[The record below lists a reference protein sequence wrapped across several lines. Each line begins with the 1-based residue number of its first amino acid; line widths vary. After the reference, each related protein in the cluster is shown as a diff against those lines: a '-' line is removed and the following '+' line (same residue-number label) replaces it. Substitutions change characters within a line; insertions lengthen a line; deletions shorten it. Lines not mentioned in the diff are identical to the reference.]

1 MKHSILLV
9 DDEPN
14 VLEGL
19 QRALCVEPYRVLT
32 ANSGSQALK
41 LLESATVDVVVADQ
55 DMPGMKGTDL
65 LRQIR
70 KRYPDTV
77 RFMLT
82 GNATLETA
90 MSAINDGA
98 ISRFFTKPCNHADLA
113 VSIQQGLQ
121 NKDLMTEAK
130 RLMKEVR
137 RLESI
142 DTHPD
147 GEDLPIEAP
156 LSFEKRY
163 MVDSYQ
169 FSPPLVLPVDIFS
182 TVRGWHGL
190 LKDRMFCP
198 VGVREGKLLIAVANP
213 DDVLM
218 EEDADILFS
227 GREIRFQASSQQD
240 VRSAIEHLLA
250 ANVQS
255 QSTKDVILQIEKR
268 IADKTVSPT
277 DEEAIEFQTHD
288 DENAII
294 ELVNAII
301 EDAYHERASDI
312 HIEPVAGE
320 DVEVRFRI
328 DGVMRS
334 NVSLPRCFCNAIISR
349 IKIMAGL
356 DIAERRKP
364 QSGKIHFK
372 IWGALD
378 IELRVETYPIAGGT
392 EHAVLRLLNAG
403 EASSLSRLGMTG
415 QNLSVL
421 ERIVQKPYGLFL
433 CVGPTGCGKTTTLH
447 SILAHINDGSKKI
460 LTIEDPVE
468 ITQPGLCQMQ
478 VNVRAGVTFAGA
490 LRSLLRADP
499 DVIMVGE
506 MRDLDTATVAVQA
519 GLTGHLVF
527 STLHTNNAPETVT
540 RLLDMGVDPYTF
552 SDVLTGVLAQRLVRV
567 LCQECRVQTP
577 DDEALFEELRVE
589 YGDSNR
595 FEALVQE
602 VKPTI
607 YGPSEEGCEK
617 CGGTGYKG
625 RTAIHELSTVD
636 DTFRALVTSK
646 ADVEE
651 IRKHSVTSGMRTLN
665 KDGIE
670 KVLTGLTSI
679 QELRRVCS
687 R

>member
-19 QRALCVEPYRVLT
+19 QRALCAEPYKVLT
-32 ANSGSQALK
+32 AHSGIQALE
-41 LLESATVDVVVADQ
+41 LLEGTGIDAVVVDH
-55 DMPGMKGTDL
+55 DMPGMKGTEL
-65 LRQIR
+65 LKQIR
-70 KRYPDTV
+70 ERYPDTV

-82 GNATLETA
+82 GNATLEVA
-90 MSAINDGA
+90 ASAINDGA

-113 VSIQQGLQ
+113 ISIEQGLQ
-121 NKDLMTEAK
+121 HKDLMAEAK
-130 RLMKEVR
+130 RLMKELR
-137 RLESI
+137 RLESS
-142 DTHPD
+142 DAHPD
-147 GEDLPIEAP
+147 GEDLPDEAP
-156 LSFEKRY
+156 LGFENRY
-163 MVDSYQ
+163 IAGSYQ
-169 FSPPLVLPVDIFS
+169 FHPPLVLPADIFS
-182 TVRGWHGL
+182 TVRGWHAL
-190 LKDRMFCP
+190 LKDRVFCP
-198 VGVREGKLLIAVANP
+198 VGVREGKLLIAAANP

-227 GREIRFQASSQQD
+227 GREIRFQAATKQD

-255 QSTKDVILQIEKR
+255 QSTKDVIQQIEKR
-268 IADKTVSPT
+268 NADKTVSPT
-277 DEEAIEFQTHD
+277 NEEAIEPQAYD

-301 EDAYHERASDI
+301 EDAYNERASDI
-312 HIEPVAGE
+312 HVEPVAGE
-320 DVEVRFRI
+320 DVGVRFRI

-334 NVSLPRCFCNAIISR
+334 NILLPRCFCNAIISR

-356 DIAERRKP
+356 DIAERRRP
-364 QSGKIHFK
+364 QSGKIQFK
-372 IWGALD
+372 RWGKLD

-392 EHAVLRLLNAG
+392 EHAVLRLLIGG
-403 EASSLSRLGMTG
+403 EASSLSKLGMTW

-478 VNVRAGVTFAGA
+478 VNVRAGVTFAEA
-490 LRSLLRADP
+490 LKSLLRADP

-506 MRDLDTATVAVQA
+506 MRDLDTATIAVQA

-552 SDVLTGVLAQRLVRV
+552 SDVLLGVLAQRLVRV
-567 LCQECRVQTP
+567 LCQKCRVQIP
-577 DDEALFEELRVE
+577 DDEVLFEELRVD
-589 YGDSNR
+589 YGDNNR
-595 FEALVQE
+595 FDDLLLK

-607 YGPSEEGCEK
+607 YKPSEKGCEK
-617 CGGTGYKG
+617 CGGVGYKG
-625 RTAIHELSTVD
+625 RIAVHELSTVD

-646 ADVEE
+646 ADVEK
-651 IRKHSVTSGMRTLN
+651 IRRHSMTSGMRTLN
-665 KDGIE
+665 QDGIE

-679 QELRRVCS
+679 QEVARVCS